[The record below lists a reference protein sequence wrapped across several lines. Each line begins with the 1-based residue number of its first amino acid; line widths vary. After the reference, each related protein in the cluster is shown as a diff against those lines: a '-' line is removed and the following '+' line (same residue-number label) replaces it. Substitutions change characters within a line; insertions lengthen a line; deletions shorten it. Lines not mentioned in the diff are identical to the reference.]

1 MHTFEGSFGWTKT
14 CEVNRCRQRV
24 PIRSVDDSITERIT
38 TNTTS
43 AFSVAPVLW
52 RCWLGGRK
60 GIRPVK
66 KQSDGVLAW
75 LSVMSEVQTCIWPSW
90 CRCHSLSLA
99 SVKCRLVLPLWYRL
113 TRASAGFWLGGSMPP
128 CRLRRRKF
136 WKFDYEVMHS
146 EVYLN
151 KCVVSRAPFSTPAC
165 PDCSQNIT

>member
-43 AFSVAPVLW
+43 AFSVSPVLW

-66 KQSDGVLAW
+66 KTEWWGAGVVICQERGADLAQ
-75 LSVMSEVQTCIWPSW
+75 LMP
-90 CRCHSLSLA
+90 
-99 SVKCRLVLPLWYRL
+99 LPLTVSCFSKMQIGFTFLIPAHKGVRRILVRGVSPLAAWGEENFENL
-113 TRASAGFWLGGSMPP
+113 TTKWCIL
-128 CRLRRRKF
+128 KYI
-136 WKFDYEVMHS
+136 WINV
-146 EVYLN
+146 
-151 KCVVSRAPFSTPAC
+151 
-165 PDCSQNIT
+165 